1 MILAISGLH
10 GTGKSTVG
18 RKLAEALN
26 LTYFSAGD
34 AFRGLAEIKGMTLE
48 EFSKYVEENEKIDK
62 KLDDKIVEVAKRG
75 NTLAESQLSAYLL
88 EDIADFKILLTCPLE
103 VRVQR
108 MSGRD
113 GTSYEEALKETEF
126 REKSELD
133 RFKLLYN
140 IDLSDKQK
148 QQELYDLI
156 FDTENFTVEETV
168 EKILEEIKKL

>member
-1 MILAISGLH
+1 MIIAISGLH
-10 GTGKSTVG
+10 GTGKSSVG

-34 AFRGLAEIKGMTLE
+34 AFRELAKIKGMTLE
-48 EFSKYVEENEKIDK
+48 DFSKYVEENEKIDR

-103 VRVQR
+103 VRIKR
-108 MSGRD
+108 MAGRD
-113 GTSYEEALKETEF
+113 GASYEEALKETEF

-133 RFKLLYN
+133 RFRLLYN
-140 IDLSDKQK
+140 IDLSDKKK
-148 QQELYDLI
+148 QQEVYDFIL
-156 FDTENFTVEETV
+156 DTQKLTVEESV
-168 EKILEEIKKL
+168 EKILEEIKKH